1 MKEET
6 LIIFSLFV
14 LAFFLCTCFILLY
27 TVVFDTPKQI
37 QEIKISDIHDS
48 SLIVKL
54 QDELNI
60 LQDIL

>member
-37 QEIKISDIHDS
+37 QKIKISDIHDS
-48 SLIVKL
+48 SLTTKL

>member
-48 SLIVKL
+48 SLIAKL